1 MRRRVISERLRII
14 ACVLEQGARVDNPP
28 GWHGV
33 FWRAGDTMRCDLEG
47 GCQNHRRHL
56 RKRVLQKSPAC
67 KSLFAWYH
75 HSQARTPALCLS
87 SSPPLSS
94 PLSPLLPSLPSPP
107 LRSRSRSPPPSA
119 ALPALALALAHAH
132 GWHAVVGHRCLIRKQ
147 NCWVS
152 ATRGLRHQR
161 FDRSTAANPAP
172 ALGKHQLEQSSTLER
187 WLLRSNFACLG
198 DLES

>member
-1 MRRRVISERLRII
+1 LACWRYDAVRSRR
-14 ACVLEQGARVDNPP
+14 G
-28 GWHGV
+28 
-33 FWRAGDTMRCDLEG
+33 
-47 GCQNHRRHL
+47 
-56 RKRVLQKSPAC
+56 
-67 KSLFAWYH
+67 
-75 HSQARTPALCLS
+75 LS
-87 SSPPLSS
+87 KSSPSPEKASAAKISSLQELVCLVPPLAGPNARFVPVLLSS
-94 PLSPLLPSLPSPP
+94 PLLPSPLLPSLPSPP